1 MNPRS
6 SVLLKFLLLPS
17 QQREGRRREMQWR
30 PPDPPQSANP
40 NPNFLPNRSA
50 ADTAAPSSMFHR
62 LNPTPCAP
70 PQGIGHRRAR
80 SELAFRVPEDL
91 DRCSGDFFAVGGADE
106 VGSEDDLFCTFMEV
120 EQVEG
125 SGSASEV
132 GVWRDWSAEN
142 VEDRKISDAAGAAP
156 SRPKHRHS
164 VSVDGSS
171 MLSSVPLMGEE
182 VFAEAIEAK
191 KAMTSEQL
199 AELAAVDP
207 KKAKRCLIFVR

>member
-1 MNPRS
+1 M
-6 SVLLKFLLLPS
+6 
-17 QQREGRRREMQWR
+17 
-30 PPDPPQSANP
+30 
-40 NPNFLPNRSA
+40 
-50 ADTAAPSSMFHR
+50 
-62 LNPTPCAP
+62 
-70 PQGIGHRRAR
+70 
-80 SELAFRVPEDL
+80 
-91 DRCSGDFFAVGGADE
+91 
-106 VGSEDDLFCTFMEV
+106 GSEDDLFCTFMEV

>member
-1 MNPRS
+1 
-6 SVLLKFLLLPS
+6 
-17 QQREGRRREMQWR
+17 MQWR

-40 NPNFLPNRSA
+40 NPKFLPNWPA

-62 LNPTPCAP
+62 LNPTPSAP
-70 PQGIGHRRAR
+70 PQGIRHRRAR
-80 SELAFRVPEDL
+80 SELAFRVPDEL
-91 DRCSGDFFAVGGADE
+91 DRCSGDFVAAGGAEE
-106 VGSEDDLFCTFMEV
+106 VGSEDDLFCTFMDV

-132 GVWRDWSAEN
+132 GVWRDWSAES
-142 VEDRKISDAAGAAP
+142 VEERKISGAAGAAL

-182 VFAEAIEAK
+182 VFAEAIELK

-199 AELAAVDP
+199 ADLAAVDP